1 MSEEVTLQDII
12 DYANQNNVS
21 KSELIYLLHLYNE
34 YKKIDDDVPQ
44 LTVEDLISYVLKL
57 NDSLKFANNTTV
69 VTRKIDAELEILN
82 RLSKLREESDESEKN
97 DVGYDIGKLLTEEG
111 IELGTLSKVLENK
124 VNGRKRRS

>member
-82 RLSKLREESDESEKN
+82 RLSKLREESDKSEKN

>member
-12 DYANQNNVS
+12 DYADQNNVS

-57 NDSLKFANNTTV
+57 NDSLKSANNTTV
-69 VTRKIDAELEILN
+69 VTRRIDAELEILN
-82 RLSKLREESDESEKN
+82 RLSKLREESDISEKN

-111 IELGTLSKVLENK
+111 IELGTLSKVLEYK
-124 VNGRKRRS
+124 VNGRRS

>member
-82 RLSKLREESDESEKN
+82 RLSKLREESDKSEKN

-111 IELGTLSKVLENK
+111 IELGTLSKVLEYK
-124 VNGRKRRS
+124 VNGRRRS